1 MLNYAWY
8 DKSKTEDNVPY
19 AYFVKTKWSKN
30 GPCEGIYEQ
39 QAKKAAKDSYVKPQ
53 AAELANQKMIYICP
67 AVWDLD
73 DGRLK
78 VDLKTYTGSGG
89 KEIDTTDESQLL
101 GTYVTPGGVLLH
113 EMAHHVLEGSE
124 LPIWH
129 VESHFANTRG
139 SGDGGP
145 EGGLGYGWDNCI
157 RGQRDPA
164 NARLNPDSFLF
175 FGIAMYLEK
184 YSWIYGRA
192 MKLDT
197 MPGEDNAW
205 RG

>member
-1 MLNYAWY
+1 
-8 DKSKTEDNVPY
+8 
-19 AYFVKTKWSKN
+19 
-30 GPCEGIYEQ
+30 
-39 QAKKAAKDSYVKPQ
+39 
-53 AAELANQKMIYICP
+53 
-67 AVWDLD
+67 
-73 DGRLK
+73 
-78 VDLKTYTGSGG
+78 
-89 KEIDTTDESQLL
+89 L